1 MYQRKNIEMKTPDP
15 KLHQRI
21 SLVKSAIRII
31 AGCNLAVGNLFFAG
45 TMFVV
50 AEILGVV
57 EELV

>member
-1 MYQRKNIEMKTPDP
+1 MNQPDP

-21 SLVKSAIRII
+21 SFVKSALRILAGCSLAAGSLFI
-31 AGCNLAVGNLFFAG
+31 AGTLIVI
-45 TMFVV
+45 